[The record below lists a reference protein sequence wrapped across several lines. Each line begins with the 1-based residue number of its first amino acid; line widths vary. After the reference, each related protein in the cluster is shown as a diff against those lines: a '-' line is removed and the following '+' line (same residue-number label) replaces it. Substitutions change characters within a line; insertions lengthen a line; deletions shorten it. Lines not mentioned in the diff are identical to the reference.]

1 MDTKTYTF
9 NHQFSIQVRMT
20 DLDPVGHVNNGVQF
34 SYYDL
39 GRLEYFKTLQ
49 NKAIQWDEL
58 DMVIVHASCDFMN
71 SIFLEDK
78 IVVET
83 KVIGFG
89 EKSVKIIQRI
99 VQSETQEIKST
110 CYSIMSGY
118 DKKNNCSKAIS
129 DDFKQKVQEFEGY

>member
-1 MDTKTYTF
+1 MDTTAYTF

-39 GRLEYFKTLQ
+39 GRLEYLKILQ
-49 NKAIQWDEL
+49 NKAIKWDEL
-58 DMVIVHASCDFMN
+58 DMVIVHASCDFMS

-118 DKKNNCSKAIS
+118 DKENNCSKVIS
-129 DDFKQKVQEFEGY
+129 DHFKQKVQEFEGH

>member
-1 MDTKTYTF
+1 MDTETYTF
-9 NHQFSIQVRMT
+9 NHRFSIQVRMT

-49 NKAIQWDEL
+49 NKAIKWDEL

-118 DKKNNCSKAIS
+118 DKENNCSKAIS
-129 DDFKQKVQEFEGY
+129 DDFKQKVQEFEGC

>member
-118 DKKNNCSKAIS
+118 DKENNCSKAIS